1 MFAVP
6 STKFASASR
15 ASMIPLLLI
24 IFVAGMYAGLL
35 LTSSPQSPL
44 NETALIQRIGA
55 LESQVATLQ
64 SQINEMQTRNLT
76 VQSINQVYLSVKD
89 SIVTVSGLV
98 PSTDL
103 LGRTSYTSVIGSGF
117 VVNLTGE
124 PLVVTNFHV
133 VSGVVNG
140 SVTFVDGEAY
150 PFEVIGLDKYSDLAV
165 LRTSAPAE
173 KLVPLTVASSSG
185 LSVGDLVIAIGNP
198 YGLESTMTSGIVSQL
213 NRAIQTETAGNFS
226 IAGVIQITAPINPGN
241 SGGPLLD
248 SQGRVVGITTA
259 IITGSQNVGF
269 AIPSDTIMREFA
281 TLVETGGY
289 VHPFMGITGYSLNYA
304 ASSAMGLSQTWGVLV
319 QTVIAGGPA
328 DRAGIRGGN
337 QSLTVGGEL
346 VRAGGDVILYIDG
359 VKIKSMDELSSYLVT
374 RQPGQKVTLTVLR
387 DGVVREIPVTLGAR
401 P

>member
-1 MFAVP
+1 MSAP
-6 STKFASASR
+6 KFASAPR
-15 ASMIPLLLI
+15 ASIIPLLLI
-24 IFVAGMYAGLL
+24 LFVAGMYAGLL
-35 LTSSPQSPL
+35 FTSSPEVQL

-64 SQINEMQTRNLT
+64 SQLNEMQNRNLT
-76 VQSINQVYLSVKD
+76 VQSINQVYSSVRD

-103 LGRTSYTSVIGSGF
+103 FGRTSYTSVIGSGF

-124 PLVVTNFHV
+124 PLVVTNCHV

-165 LRTSAPAE
+165 LRASASAE
-173 KLVPLTVASSSG
+173 KLVPLTIASSSG

-269 AIPSDTIMREFA
+269 AIPSDTIIREFA

-289 VHPFMGITGYSLNYA
+289 VHPYMGITGYSLNYA
-304 ASSAMGLSQTWGVLV
+304 ASSAMGMNQTWGVLV
-319 QTVIAGGPA
+319 QTVISGGPA
-328 DRAGIRGGN
+328 DRAGLRGGN
-337 QSLTVGGEL
+337 QSMTIGGEQI
-346 VRAGGDVILYIDG
+346 RAGGDVILYIDG

-374 RQPGQKVTLTVLR
+374 RYPGQEVTLTVLR
-387 DGVVREIPVTLGAR
+387 DGAVREIAVTLGAR